1 MERIKIFVD
10 DKVKRKYYNCMQLLF
25 LLYLLINTCCIVAIK
40 SSKLHSFWIIVIH
53 LYFPVLFNTKKEQTL
68 TLTLTLT
75 KSRPFFY
82 MHILSKKLWEIL
94 WVTQES
100 FTYVQMCILCR
111 NKKKIG
117 RMNVINLMP
126 IWLRYI
132 YAFGLKYN
140 FFTFLLYGRT

>member
-25 LLYLLINTCCIVAIK
+25 LLYLLINTYCIIAIK
-40 SSKLHSFWIIVIH
+40 SSKLHSFWIIVKH
-53 LYFPVLFNTKKEQTL
+53 LYFPVIFNTKKEQTL

-140 FFTFLLYGRT
+140 FFTFFLYGRT